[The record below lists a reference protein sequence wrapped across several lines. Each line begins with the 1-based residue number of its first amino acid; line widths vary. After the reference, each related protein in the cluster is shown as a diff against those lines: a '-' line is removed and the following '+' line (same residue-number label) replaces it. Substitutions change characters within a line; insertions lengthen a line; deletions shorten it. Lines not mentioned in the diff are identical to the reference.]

1 MPVPPNGYFSITTRL
16 LRLACPSLQSLKT
29 RRFLSREIHNS
40 TLSQED
46 HMEQPMT
53 FDQKI
58 YFRLVA
64 TEEQAAA
71 RANST
76 DLIITIVDA
85 DIKNRSELA
94 TFQYANLVTNT
105 LHTE

>member
-1 MPVPPNGYFSITTRL
+1 M
-16 LRLACPSLQSLKT
+16 
-29 RRFLSREIHNS
+29 RFLSREIQKS

-64 TEEQAAA
+64 TEEQDAAG
-71 RANST
+71 ANST

-94 TFQYANLVTNT
+94 AFQYANLITNT